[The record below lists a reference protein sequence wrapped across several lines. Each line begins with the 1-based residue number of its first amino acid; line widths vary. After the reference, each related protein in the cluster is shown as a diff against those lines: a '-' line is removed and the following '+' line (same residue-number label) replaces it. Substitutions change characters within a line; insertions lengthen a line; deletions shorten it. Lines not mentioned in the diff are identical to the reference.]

1 MRCVAIALGISV
13 CSVAT
18 AQNATTVGQYSSPSK
33 WNNFNIVPPQQPAV
47 PQQAAMP
54 QQAAPSQAAPS
65 QAMVTPRQAVMPQ
78 QSMQPQ
84 GYLHTVST
92 GGPVNAPQQ
101 NNAEILPA
109 PKGVPTTAAAKK
121 PTPPPVQPQPQP
133 QLNSP
138 GYQPPQS
145 YPAQPNGSVPYSTT
159 GAQPGFGCP
168 PGAPQGYS
176 HAGVQQPP
184 TQWTAPQPAAETPLV
199 DGSSPYTGPQSFFNN
214 GFTTQGFA
222 GQGFAGQNCDTGAC
236 ATPGT
241 RPNLAPWYGGFNLLF
256 WQMETNHSRRLIAF
270 DTGYATHTTTGA
282 VDPESTLG
290 YDLTFGRYLDC
301 GRYGLS
307 ATYMNFDPSQS
318 ETIVTAGSYYA
329 PMASWNNISINPNG
343 AGVDTVYDL
352 YANAAAYRVRR
363 DVQMQ
368 GIEVNLTSFGL
379 MGAQR
384 AAAMCSQ
391 GACGGIG
398 ANLGLGLTN
407 PCNGYGGAT
416 GPLVRACSGR
426 VRVQTSHGFRWFQFK
441 DEFEFAANIDG
452 SGGYQATDLY
462 YNVDV
467 ENNLFGYQYGSML
480 TYCLND
486 RCNLGIGGKFGIYG
500 NRAEMSQRIG
510 TASGY
515 AYETT
520 MPSDFVNTTSSDT
533 VLAGLGEIDL
543 GLGYRLNNAWTV
555 RGGYRML
562 GAAGV
567 ATSTDSLD
575 QDYSS
580 VATTGGVYA
589 NDSLLLHGA
598 YVGMNFNW

>member
-13 CSVAT
+13 CNVAS
-18 AQNATTVGQYSSPSK
+18 AQNPATMGQYQAPSK
-33 WNNFNIVPPQQPAV
+33 WNNFNIVPPQQPA
-47 PQQAAMP
+47 MP
-54 QQAAPSQAAPS
+54 QQAPMPQQATMA
-65 QAMVTPRQAVMPQ
+65 Q
-78 QSMQPQ
+78 QSMQPN

-101 NNAEILPA
+101 NTTEILPA
-109 PKGVPTTAAAKK
+109 PKGVPATAAPSKTAAPQAQPQQPK
-121 PTPPPVQPQPQP
+121 PAQPQQPQPHAAGP

-138 GYQPPQS
+138 GYAPQQPQ
-145 YPAQPNGSVPYSTT
+145 PAQPNGSVPYATT
-159 GAQPGFGCP
+159 GGQPGLACP
-168 PGAPQGYS
+168 PGASQGYS
-176 HAGVQQPP
+176 QPGVHQPP
-184 TQWTAPQPAAETPLV
+184 TQWTTPQSAADMPLV
-199 DGSSPYTGPQSFFNN
+199 DGSSPYTGPQPHFGS

-222 GQGFAGQNCDTGAC
+222 GQNCNTGAC
-236 ATPGT
+236 ATPIS
-241 RPNLAPWYGGFNLLF
+241 RPNLAPWYGSFNLLF
-256 WQMETNHSRRLIAF
+256 WQMETNHARRLIAF
-270 DTGYATHTTTGA
+270 DTGYDTIVTTGI
-282 VDPESTLG
+282 VDPGSTLG
-290 YDLTFGRYLDC
+290 YDVTFGRYLDC

-329 PMASWNNISINPNG
+329 PMASWNNISIDPNG

-352 YANAAAYRVRR
+352 YDNAAAYRVRR
-363 DVQMQ
+363 NVQVQ

-391 GACGGIG
+391 GACGGVG
-398 ANLGLGLTN
+398 ANLGLGLVD

-441 DEFEFAANIDG
+441 DDFEFAANIDG

-462 YNVDV
+462 YNIDV
-467 ENNLFGYQYGSML
+467 ENNMFGYQYGSML
-480 TYCLND
+480 TYCLNE

-520 MPSDFVNTTSSDT
+520 MPSDFVNTNSSDT

-555 RGGYRML
+555 RGGYRLL
-562 GAAGV
+562 GATGV

-580 VATTGGVYA
+580 VSTTGGVYA

>member
-1 MRCVAIALGISV
+1 MRTNFMRCVAIALGMSV
-13 CSVAT
+13 CNAAI
-18 AQNATTVGQYSSPSK
+18 AQNAPSVEQYNSPSK
-33 WNNFNIVPPQQPAV
+33 WNNFNIVPPQQPA
-47 PQQAAMP
+47 
-54 QQAAPSQAAPS
+54 
-65 QAMVTPRQAVMPQ
+65 MPQ

-92 GGPVNAPQQ
+92 GGPVGAAKQD
-101 NNAEILPA
+101 NAEILPA
-109 PKGVPTTAAAKK
+109 PKGVPAQPAPRMPA
-121 PTPPPVQPQPQP
+121 PPQVQQQQQQPQAQP
-133 QLNSP
+133 QQGTQLNHP
-138 GYQPPQS
+138 GYQ
-145 YPAQPNGSVPYSTT
+145 QPMAPVPYSTT
-159 GAQPGFGCP
+159 GVQAGPGCAPGAAQGYGQPGYQQ
-168 PGAPQGYS
+168 APA
-176 HAGVQQPP
+176 HWP
-184 TQWTAPQPAAETPLV
+184 APQPTSETPLV
-199 DGSSPYTGPQSFFNN
+199 DGSSPYTGPQSFYNN
-214 GFTTQGFA
+214 GYSSQGFA
-222 GQGFAGQNCDTGAC
+222 AQSCDTGAC

-270 DTGYATHTTTGA
+270 DSGYGTHTTTGV
-282 VDPESTLG
+282 VDPDSTLG

-307 ATYMNFDPSQS
+307 ATYMNFNPSQS

-329 PMASWNNISINPNG
+329 PLASWNNISIDPNG
-343 AGVDTVYDL
+343 TGVDTVYNL
-352 YANAAAYRVRR
+352 YDNAAAYRVRR
-363 DVQMQ
+363 NVEMQ

-391 GACGGIG
+391 GACGSIGASLGIG
-398 ANLGLGLTN
+398 NS
-407 PCNGYGGAT
+407 CNGYGGAT
-416 GPLVRACSGR
+416 GPLVRATSGR
-426 VRVQTSHGFRWFQFK
+426 VRVNTSHGFRWFQFN

-462 YNVDV
+462 YNIDV

-480 TYCLND
+480 TYCLNS

-500 NRAEMSQRIG
+500 NRAEMTQRMG

-520 MPSDFVNTTSSDT
+520 MPSEFVNTRSSDT

-567 ATSTDSLD
+567 ATSTGSLD